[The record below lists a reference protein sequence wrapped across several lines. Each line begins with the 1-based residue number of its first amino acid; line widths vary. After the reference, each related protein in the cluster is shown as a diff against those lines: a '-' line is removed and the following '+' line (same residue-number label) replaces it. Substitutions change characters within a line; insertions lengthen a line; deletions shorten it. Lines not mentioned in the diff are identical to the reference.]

1 MKKLIAVVLAMGILF
16 SELFAMAAMVDRTMT
31 PYPAFAEKTPA
42 KNIFKIVGS
51 DEEFILLDNTK
62 DGYFV
67 LTKGVYSSKPF
78 DPDNTHKF
86 DVEDTNNV
94 AYYLNH
100 EFKEEGYLPKG
111 ILDNINEQKEW
122 LTEAGTADG
131 PCPTDFKQVFG
142 IGLLSQ
148 SEWEKYAGSFGGK
161 DDITGN
167 GWWLRSPRG
176 ISGAKNIAL
185 MAYLPILGTTMGW
198 DAFAALPLRPCF
210 YLNKDFFTKVKLQTG
225 GLGSNVKKAVLSN
238 VSAEQLAALGYTEK
252 EINDLNDNA
261 IDLIEDFSFSH
272 PEVIGNF
279 YFKNEL
285 KFGVEMSISW
295 RERKKYVLRTEVD
308 GVRKSEQ
315 TVMLTPNHRVTI
327 PIELMDSAY
336 GIHNL
341 SIKIMDGERL
351 AKEFNYTYAVI
362 TQTKDQFMDWYN
374 HRGFSIHYGQE
385 NNSNSRDTKLLKKLG
400 VTSLRDGVDWAKIE
414 RTKGVLSPERS
425 NQFIP
430 ELKQNGINLILTL
443 YFNNNLYSGLDASKV
458 ADSTKYGPKTK
469 HEFEGFANYGA
480 FLAKNYPYIRIFQI
494 WNEPFGNG
502 FWKPDK
508 SPEDYTYMMQLAA
521 REIWKERP
529 DAVISGGSLGSSH
542 IDFLETMAADDGY
555 SYFDSV
561 SYHVY
566 IYPQL
571 ADERYEE
578 ATIDFVNKMN
588 MELGGWKP
596 LGVTETGW
604 PTQLGERG
612 VTVEQ
617 QAIETVKQYVH
628 SAIQGL
634 KYNTI
639 YDFRNDGRDINN
651 REHNFGVV
659 DKDFNAKPA
668 AISSKYHL
676 EMTAGAVYI
685 GSLHLNDT
693 IELHGYLKDGK
704 LLLIAWTKGENE
716 ILDLD
721 GALKNACYTDMYGNS
736 VQYGAQPV
744 LGEKP
749 MYIQNVAEGLIFRI
763 AADEI
768 MRDMDAFSEFY
779 RDKASAAEL
788 EFVKS
793 QKEKIAVLL
802 ADGTVPDESA
812 IVAYLENFYQEMSA
826 LPIKRSGSSDAA
838 LSSEMYMLHLMGENV
853 ADLLLWQGYRGAELP
868 YRKNFYAAKEELFS
882 QMRQGEKQV
891 VGGRY
896 RYTNAMVKFA
906 ELYYINEAESAVKD
920 SLDSP
925 MKQSFITVRSYLADK
940 VLQIAENFRTVES
953 ISSDNFLVQI
963 PTSQRNFYNFAE
975 NTVEISLYNFGEK
988 DYSGKVVLEDSDGG
1002 VVFESAAQMQ
1012 AGNSGVLPVTFELRN
1027 NTADGT
1033 KYMLKLYDSEGG
1045 LLKSSPITAKIQNRA
1060 TMRLKEAETK
1070 LEQLNSITVEV
1081 NNTFN
1086 AGLKGTVQITPPD
1099 GWSLAETEQ
1108 SFSVAEMKTAEV
1120 TFTVSGKSRTPF
1132 NQYAFDITVRD
1143 DKGDLL
1149 ASGKKPL
1156 QFPIAVKARAAIETD
1171 AFQGNIDDWSD
1182 AYPVYLGAPE
1192 DPSDEEAWT
1201 QSNVAARVYTKW
1213 DEENLYVLYDV
1224 NDDAH
1229 HQGNNGGERIWDGD
1243 SIQISLDCGNEKTV
1257 NYDKNDYEL
1266 GFAKAESGDVGYVW
1280 THPDVTQTGVLEEC
1294 YIKIIRD
1301 DNNKRTRYLVR
1312 LPQTFISAMQLK
1324 SGNIF
1329 GMNYAVHDADLTTR
1343 ERMFEVTEG
1352 TIYSKNPS
1360 KYYNWRLEN

>member
-1 MKKLIAVVLAMGILF
+1 MKKLIAMVLAMGILF
-16 SELFAMAAMVDRTMT
+16 LELSAMAAMVDRTMT
-31 PYPAFAEKTPA
+31 PYPAFEEKTPA
-42 KNIFKIVGS
+42 KNIFKIDGS
-51 DEEFILLDNTK
+51 NEEFILLDNTK

-67 LTKGVYSSKPF
+67 LTKGVYGSKPF

-100 EFKEEGYLPKG
+100 AFKEEGYLPEE
-111 ILDNINEQKEW
+111 ILANINEQKEW
-122 LTEAGTADG
+122 LTEAGTANG
-131 PCPTDFKQVFG
+131 PCPTDFTQVFG

-148 SEWEKYAGSFGGK
+148 TEWEKYAGSFGGK

-185 MAYLPILGTTMGW
+185 MAYLPVLGTTMGW

-210 YLNKDFFTKVKLQTG
+210 YLNKDFFSKVKLQTE
-225 GLGSNVKKAVLSN
+225 GLGSSVKKTVLAAASD
-238 VSAEQLAALGYTEK
+238 EQLTAVGYTEK
-252 EINDLNDNA
+252 EIRDLKDNA
-261 IDLIEDFSFSH
+261 IDLIEEFSFSH
-272 PEVIGNF
+272 PDVTGNF

-285 KFGVEMSISW
+285 KFEVSMLISW
-295 RERKKYVLRTEVD
+295 RERKKYILRTEVD
-308 GVRKSEQ
+308 GVCKSEQ
-315 TVMLTPNHRVTI
+315 TVMVTPNYKADI
-327 PIELMDSAY
+327 PIVLTDSPY

-341 SIKIMDGERL
+341 TIKIMDGERL

-362 TQTKDQFMDWYN
+362 TQTGEQFMDWYN
-374 HRGFSIHYGQE
+374 HRGFAMHYGQE
-385 NNSNSRDTKLLKKLG
+385 NSSNSGDTALLKKLG
-400 VTSLRDGVDWAKIE
+400 ITSIRDGVDWAKIE
-414 RTKGVLSPERS
+414 RTKGALSEERS

-430 ELKQNGINLILTL
+430 ELEKNDINLILTL
-443 YFNNNLYSGLDASKV
+443 LFNNNLYSGIDASKV
-458 ADSTKYGPKTK
+458 PDSTKYGPKTK
-469 HEFEGFANYGA
+469 HEFDGFANYSA
-480 FLAKNYPYIRIFQI
+480 FLAKKYPHIRIFQI

-502 FWKPDK
+502 FWKPEK
-508 SPEDYTYMMQLAA
+508 SPEDYTYMMQIAA
-521 REIWKERP
+521 HEIWKERP
-529 DAVISGGSLGSSH
+529 DAAISGGSLGASE
-542 IDFLETMAADDGY
+542 IDFLKTMAANDGY

-561 SYHVY
+561 SYHIY

-571 ADERYEE
+571 ADDRYEA
-578 ATIDFVNKMN
+578 ATLGFVNKMN

-628 SAIQGL
+628 SAVQGL

-668 AISSKYHL
+668 AISSKYLL

-693 IELHGYLKDGK
+693 IELHGYLKNGE
-704 LLLIAWTKGENE
+704 LLLIAWTKGDNE
-716 ILDLD
+716 ILDLGD
-721 GALKNACYTDMYGNS
+721 GLKNARYTDMYGNPL
-736 VQYGAQPV
+736 QYGARPV
-744 LGEKP
+744 LGEEP
-749 MYIQNVAEGLIFRI
+749 MYIQNAEDALIFRI
-763 AADEI
+763 AENEI
-768 MRDMDAFSEFY
+768 KRDMDAFSEFY
-779 RDKASAAEL
+779 QNNAAAEL
-788 EFVKS
+788 EFVKA
-793 QKEKIAVLL
+793 QKEKLAALL
-802 ADGTVPDESA
+802 AGGDAPKEADIT
-812 IVAYLENFYQEMSA
+812 AYLENFYRELSA
-826 LPIKRSGSSDAA
+826 LPAKGSGGGDTA
-838 LSSEMYMLHLMGENV
+838 LSSKMYMLHLMGESTAN
-853 ADLLLWQGYRGAELP
+853 LLLWKGYRGAELP
-868 YRKNFYAAKEELFS
+868 FRQDFYAAKDELLN
-882 QMRQGEKQV
+882 QMQNDEKQV
-891 VGGRY
+891 VGGKY
-896 RYTNAMVKFA
+896 RYANAMIKFA
-906 ELYYINEAESAVKD
+906 ELYYINEAERAEKD
-920 SLDSP
+920 ALDSP
-925 MKQSFITVRSYLADK
+925 MKQPFITVRGYLADK
-940 VLQIAENFRTVES
+940 VLQIAEAFRTAEKP
-953 ISSDNFLVQI
+953 SSDDFLIQL
-963 PTSQRNFYNFAE
+963 PTSQRDFYNFAE
-975 NTVEISLYNFGEK
+975 NTVEVSLYNYGAK
-988 DYSGKVVLEDSDGG
+988 DYAGKVVLEDSEGG
-1002 VVFESAAQMQ
+1002 VVFEAEAQME
-1012 AGNSGVLPVTFELRN
+1012 AGKSGVLPVTFSLRN
-1027 NTADGT
+1027 NTADGS
-1033 KYMLKLYDSEGG
+1033 KYVLKLYGSDGG
-1045 LLKSSPITAKIQNRA
+1045 LLKSAPITAKIQNRA
-1060 TMRLKEAETK
+1060 TMQLKEAETK
-1070 LEQLNSITVEV
+1070 LEQLNSITVKV

-1120 TFTVSGKSRTPF
+1120 TFTVSGKSRKPF
-1132 NQYAFDITVRD
+1132 NQYAFDITVKD

-1149 ASGKKPL
+1149 ASGKQPL
-1156 QFPIAVKARAAIETD
+1156 QFPIAVKARAPIETD

-1182 AYPVYLGAPE
+1182 AYPVYLGAPD
-1192 DPSDEEAWT
+1192 DPDSEEAWS

-1243 SIQISLDCGNEKTV
+1243 SIQISLDCGNDKTV
-1257 NYDKNDYEL
+1257 GYDKNDYEL

-1280 THPDVTQTGVLEEC
+1280 TNPDSTQTGVLKEC
-1294 YIKIIRD
+1294 YVKIIRD
-1301 DNNKRTRYLVR
+1301 DNNKHTRYLVK
-1312 LPQTFISAMQLK
+1312 LPQTFLSAMQLK

-1329 GMNYAVHDADLTTR
+1329 GVNYAVHDADLTTR

-1360 KYYNWRLEN
+1360 KYYTWHLEN